1 MLCFVSF
8 ARPSGL
14 ALAMSMGLAVM
25 LSAPEARAAGP
36 KYEAEDGTVD
46 PRKRELPRRHR
57 FRLALEGSHI
67 RLTSAQSST
76 DGSFTRFHWAPLMLD
91 ASYQLQFAKVLMLR
105 PGFAAGLNVA
115 NSRYAMPAVFSP
127 RFFTGYQGRHAG
139 IAAGYV
145 YYATGYPGL
154 TVENGADG
162 RDDSIGGPRIWNAHG
177 VLGELSFTS
186 RIDGIA
192 ISFAAQ
198 TSLSNLIAGLFL
210 LVDRPFQVGDTS
222 LCVGSELVRS
232 VQLFPGEHHVAT
244 TNGPTCHT
252 SIHSVK
258 FQPTRPA

>member
-1 MLCFVSF
+1 
-8 ARPSGL
+8 
-14 ALAMSMGLAVM
+14 
-25 LSAPEARAAGP
+25 
-36 KYEAEDGTVD
+36 
-46 PRKRELPRRHR
+46 
-57 FRLALEGSHI
+57 
-67 RLTSAQSST
+67 
-76 DGSFTRFHWAPLMLD
+76 
-91 ASYQLQFAKVLMLR
+91 MLR

-192 ISFAAQ
+192 ISFAARLGGVHSHIQ
-198 TSLSNLIAGLFL
+198 HYGIDSSQPDPAQAAFRKFRFHWG
-210 LVDRPFQVGDTS
+210 
-222 LCVGSELVRS
+222 
-232 VQLFPGEHHVAT
+232 VQLAFFFDGTLKRQRRAREREA
-244 TNGPTCHT
+244 
-252 SIHSVK
+252 
-258 FQPTRPA
+258 REL